1 MGAMDLTTQTLRAL
15 MPFAAHLQMELVSAT
30 PDEVVGAM
38 DWAEDTNTTG
48 GAMHGGALMSL
59 ADTIGGAVAFLNL
72 PEGAGT
78 STISSSTVFLRAF
91 RKGTLTATG
100 RLVHKGRTTIVA
112 ETQLTDAD
120 GRAVARTTQTQ
131 AVLLPRDV

>member
-1 MGAMDLTTQTLRAL
+1 MELTTEALREI
-15 MPFAAHLQMELVSAT
+15 MPFGAHMDMHLVSAS

-38 DWAEDTNTTG
+38 DWSEATTTMG

-59 ADTIGGAVAFLNL
+59 TDSIGGVVAFLNL

-78 STISSSTVFLRAF
+78 STISSSTVFLRGV
-91 RKGTLTATG
+91 REGTVTATG

-112 ETQLTDAD
+112 ETELTDAQ
-120 GRAVARTTQTQ
+120 GRPVARTTQTQ
-131 AVLLPRDV
+131 SVLMPRTG